1 MKTTYAVRTLH
12 NRLDLLETK
21 VRDLKTDD
29 YVGKFD
35 KDKID
40 SLVEKIELEI
50 QELQDAIDILNSH
63 FQTS

>member
-12 NRLDLLETK
+12 NRLDLLEAK

-29 YVGKFD
+29 YVDKFD

-50 QELQDAIDILNSH
+50 QELQDAIGILNRH

>member
-1 MKTTYAVRTLH
+1 MKTTYAVRVLH